1 MCAPPMRMCQT
12 VLTLVR
18 VSIAEQAEEA
28 EMTRR
33 LLGAPPIAVQ
43 ISFVNL
49 KMQVLPEKDGNGKT

>member
-1 MCAPPMRMCQT
+1 M
-12 VLTLVR
+12 LTLVR